1 MFLADLRDLK
11 VDGAKAD
18 TIMELC
24 SISSKLTNI
33 AMKFLWDFIFLKLLN
48 RVDSIY
54 LCLLFYCKRDCRVT
68 ILKRNFLLP
77 FHVDWQW

>member
-11 VDGAKAD
+11 VDGAKVD

-33 AMKFLWDFIFLKLLN
+33 TMKFLWRIFFSFFEI
-48 RVDSIY
+48 V
-54 LCLLFYCKRDCRVT
+54 
-68 ILKRNFLLP
+68 
-77 FHVDWQW
+77 